1 MAEPAKYIHIWY
13 AISSET
19 FIWKADPKGALHLS
33 LIMIV
38 VKESYWCFAGPIEN
52 WMAGVM
58 IPDDNNINVLMSG
71 LHPRQGESMDQVDVE
86 IQGLSKLNI
95 QALAGP
101 VRYQRSVQG
110 SLQADLISPDGVQ
123 NILRYLH
130 NVPPPIIAMKVVKSA
145 MALTAFSD

>member
-1 MAEPAKYIHIWY
+1 MAEPAKHTHIWS
-13 AISSET
+13 AISNET
-19 FIWKADPKGALHLS
+19 SVWKADPKSALPLS
-33 LIMIV
+33 LIVIV
-38 VKESYWCFAGPIEN
+38 VKESCWCFVGPIQN
-52 WMAGVM
+52 WIAGGV
-58 IPDDNNINVLMSG
+58 IPDDNNINVLVSG

-95 QALAGP
+95 QTLAGP

-123 NILRYLH
+123 DILRYLH
-130 NVPPPIIAMKVVKSA
+130 NVSPPIIAMKVVKSA